1 MISTPPHKE
10 SFSGNNDTENGDY
23 RTSQDPS
30 LPESVEESVV
40 EYRDSGDHEA
50 EISHTKSLTM
60 VDQTT
65 QDSLSPVLSNDTEAR
80 LDALTKERTALRDEV
95 AQLRRSLEQIQGKH
109 EKDLGTVRALLEET
123 QGEKE
128 LAEAQYRGLLGK
140 VNTIRSQLG
149 ERLKADA
156 VCIESLAHLPWSS
169 LCRRKTWHRLEIE

>member
-1 MISTPPHKE
+1 M
-10 SFSGNNDTENGDY
+10 NGGH

-30 LPESVEESVV
+30 PPEPVEESVV
-40 EYRDSGDHEA
+40 GDLDSEA
-50 EISHTKSLTM
+50 EISHKKSLTT

-65 QDSLSPVLSNDTEAR
+65 QDSLSPVFSDDTEAR
-80 LDALTKERTALRDEV
+80 LDALAKERTALRDEV

-109 EKDLGTVRALLEET
+109 EKDIGTVRAQLEET

-128 LAEAQYRGLLGK
+128 HAEAQYRSLLGR

-169 LCRRKTWHRLEIE
+169 LCHRKT